1 MSSSGSALTHMQHC
15 LSQQLCILG
24 VLMYIYQLCM
34 RQREGNTPLALIRCI
49 QNVYIV
55 YEVYYM
61 RQQGAEQHTLSSI
74 SDGKSSQQR
83 DCQAIVRLSY
93 APFCFRR
100 APILCVMCTNIV
112 HNDERESKKLQNRS
126 EVDFLNEHSFC
137 ELQVLFC
144 KNTCRRNISFL
155 S

>member
-61 RQQGAEQHTLSSI
+61 RQGAEQHTLRSI

-112 HNDERESKKLQNRS
+112 HNGERESRKLQNRS
-126 EVDFLNEHSFC
+126 EVDFLNEHSVC

>member
-24 VLMYIYQLCM
+24 VLMYIYQVCM

-61 RQQGAEQHTLSSI
+61 RQGAEQHTLSSI

-83 DCQAIVRLSY
+83 DCQTIVRLSY

-112 HNDERESKKLQNRS
+112 HNGERESRKLQNRS
-126 EVDFLNEHSFC
+126 EVDFLNEHSVC

-144 KNTCRRNISFL
+144 KNTCHRSISFL
-155 S
+155 A